1 MKTYTSY
8 QTDIPRIINNSLT
21 DNVTWATEMI
31 NDSIRY
37 LVTKYFFN
45 ERSYTT
51 TTVAS
56 QQFYN
61 LPPQVKKVINVTVN
75 IGNVLWQPKECPTR
89 EFWDALNVISFTQDF
104 PSYFY
109 IYNGQVGIY
118 PKPASSGNT
127 ISINYKTRIV
137 DMSMADVTQTTSS
150 STISATLGNTSIVT
164 SSAAF
169 LNWMAGNW
177 IRIPYSSTNSTSGDN
192 QWYQIDT
199 IGSPT
204 LATMKNP
211 YAGTTV
217 TGANF
222 TVGEV
227 SILPE
232 DYQDLPLYRMAIIY
246 YTTRFPDPVKA
257 AQYQALWDAGE
268 KKLNDEFGSKTD
280 NVVLTDV
287 DAPIIN
293 PNLFPRTVS

>member
-21 DNVTWATEMI
+21 DNVTWETEMV

-37 LVTKYFFN
+37 LVSKYFLN

-51 TTVAS
+51 TTIAGT
-56 QQFYN
+56 QFYN
-61 LPPQVKKVINVTVN
+61 LPPQVKKIINVTVN

-104 PSYFY
+104 PSYFF
-109 IYNGQVGIY
+109 IYNGQLGIY
-118 PKPASSGNT
+118 PKPATTGNVIT
-127 ISINYKTRIV
+127 MNYKTRIT
-137 DMSMADVTQTTSS
+137 DLSMADVTQTTSS
-150 STISATLGNTSIVT
+150 STATTVSAGTTIT
-164 SSAAF
+164 TTAPAF
-169 LNWMAGNW
+169 TNWMAGNW
-177 IRIPYSSTNSTSGDN
+177 IRIPFSSSNSTNGDN
-192 QWYQIDT
+192 QWYQIDVVN
-199 IGSPT
+199 SST
-204 LATMKNP
+204 LVTLKNP
-211 YAGTTV
+211 Y
-217 TGANF
+217 TGASVSGASF

-227 SILPE
+227 PILPE

-257 AQYQALWDAGE
+257 QQYQQLWDIGE
-268 KKLNDEFGSKTD
+268 AKLNEEFGSKTSS
-280 NVVLTDV
+280 VILTDV